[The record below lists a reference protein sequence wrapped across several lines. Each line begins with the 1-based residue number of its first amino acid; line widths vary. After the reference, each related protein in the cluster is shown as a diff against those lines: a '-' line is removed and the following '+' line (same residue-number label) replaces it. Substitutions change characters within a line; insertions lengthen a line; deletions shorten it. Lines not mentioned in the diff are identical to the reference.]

1 MNSFIKKILICVVRT
16 MINKI
21 INQIIVELPINDLE
35 YKPFIKAK
43 QIKGLSIPCVIV
55 DYKTKRQVELLSQVE
70 KYYWYQLRFED
81 DTVNIYEQYPLNL
94 DLTLY
99 LAELYSIKHPKD
111 KSTPMT
117 TDFLVETRNGYVAYS
132 VKSSEKVF
140 DKARNTEKQTLE
152 RLYWESLNVKFRILV
167 GEKLN
172 MDYINNIMDVVSCY
186 DSKNVFSKFDLI
198 RYLIAHKK
206 IIVDLE
212 SERINYSIIMKEYFK
227 DE

>member
-117 TDFLVETRNGYVAYS
+117 TDFLVETRNGYAAYS
-132 VKSSEKVF
+132 VKSSE
-140 DKARNTEKQTLE
+140 
-152 RLYWESLNVKFRILV
+152 
-167 GEKLN
+167 
-172 MDYINNIMDVVSCY
+172 
-186 DSKNVFSKFDLI
+186 
-198 RYLIAHKK
+198 
-206 IIVDLE
+206 
-212 SERINYSIIMKEYFK
+212 
-227 DE
+227 